1 MKRFGRSFVLKSH
14 TEEKFVQTI
23 LYFAHHTQALGKIK
37 LFKLLFLLDF
47 EHFRQTGRSV
57 TGMEY
62 RAWRM
67 GPVPAELVQQWDQPD
82 DVLRNAIKIV
92 PEQIIS
98 YSRDRVVP
106 LQPFDARHF
115 SKREMRLMESI
126 AMEYRDTLSE
136 GMIDV
141 THAENGAWCKT
152 WREGEGNDQVIDYR
166 LAISAD
172 APDCDAVLA
181 SAALYEGL
189 AAARTH

>member
-1 MKRFGRSFVLKSH
+1 MLKSH
-14 TEEKFVQTI
+14 AEEKFVQTI
-23 LYFAHHTQALGKIK
+23 LYFAHNTQALGKIK

-57 TGMEY
+57 TGMKY

-82 DVLRNAIKIV
+82 DALRSAIKIV
-92 PEQIIS
+92 PEQIIN
-98 YSRDRVVP
+98 YWRDRVVP

-126 AMEYRDTLSE
+126 ASEYRDTLSE

-172 APDCDAVLA
+172 APDRDAVLA